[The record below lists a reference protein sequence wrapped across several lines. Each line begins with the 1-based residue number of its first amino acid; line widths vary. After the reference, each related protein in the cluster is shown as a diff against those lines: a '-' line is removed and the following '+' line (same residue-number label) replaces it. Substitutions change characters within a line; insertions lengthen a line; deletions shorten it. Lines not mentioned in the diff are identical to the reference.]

1 MTLNINIL
9 YRSNFLIIRDKMTN
23 EQKDEAKRKN
33 REQKKKKYQEDQAAE
48 KWRYNSRKPSILYLY
63 IVVLTMK

>member
-9 YRSNFLIIRDKMTN
+9 YRSNILITRDKMTN

-48 KWRYNSRKPSILYLY
+48 KLKKMNE
-63 IVVLTMK
+63 V